1 MIFLAILTVSL
12 VALSRLSIDLLPDV
26 SFPTVTV
33 VTANTGMGPEEI
45 ERNITEKIEETVG
58 TVSNIKNIN
67 SISVEEMSIVTIEF
81 EWGIDMGEA
90 AADVREKIDL
100 VADNLPDTATKPRT
114 FKLDASMIPVYGFVI
129 GGASIS
135 TATDFAEDVVQIEL
149 EQIEGVSMAWV
160 EGGREEQIQIN
171 IDRDRLKAYNL
182 SFDQVVKIVA
192 AENVNQ
198 PAGNIRIGHESFTIR
213 TEGEF
218 QNLEQ
223 IRKVVVGV
231 QGTREKKPVF
241 LEDIATVVKTFK
253 DRNEVR
259 IVGQSETVAIIC
271 QKQSGA
277 NTVEVVNKIL
287 KKMESIEK
295 RAPKGMYFKEIMNGA
310 DYIERSIGNIAGAAR
325 DAGILAIFVVL
336 FFLKNLRSTLIIAIS
351 IPTSVIVTFLLM
363 FLGDITLNLMSFG
376 GLALGVGM
384 LVDNAIVV
392 LENIYRHR
400 ELGEDKVHA
409 AIKGAR
415 EVAMPI
421 TASTLTTI
429 CVFLPLLFVQGVA
442 GEFFKEMSLTVAFS
456 LLGSLV
462 VALTLIPM
470 LSSKLIAMVDFENK
484 KFRFSISK
492 KIYHASEGLL
502 QSLDRVYTRFVH
514 WALRHRKTIIF
525 GTVGLFIF
533 SMILMGFV
541 QRGFM
546 PESDND
552 RMTVDIELK
561 QGTRLEITQALA
573 FNVSEKISK
582 VEGVKTFT
590 AVMGTGDN
598 FFSVMQGKTGSH
610 FINGS
615 IRLQKSEER
624 EQKAWEIRAQ
634 IRDILDDIP
643 GIEVTFYRASLMSS
657 NTSPL
662 EIEVR
667 GNDLDAIFNTA
678 TKIQKLIKKSFSKE
692 LKDVRL
698 SRTEGTEELVV
709 RINRIK
715 AATMGFNVAMIAN
728 TIQNNFIGATAS
740 RYRFKGDELDI
751 LVRLQESQR
760 LTRNDLENIT
770 IKSPLGFSVPISQVV
785 SLEVA
790 SSPVKIE
797 RTGQQRVVY
806 VRANNAPEVGIANI
820 VNILRDRIQSEI
832 VIPEGVN
839 LVYGGSYEDTQ
850 ESFGDL
856 GLALMLAILLI
867 YMIMAAQFESFLNPF
882 IILFTIPLSFIG
894 VAWII
899 FLTGGEFTVISFIGV
914 IILTGI
920 VVNNGIVLI
929 DYIRQLRTEH
939 GYELFHSII
948 EAGRTRLRPILM
960 TALTTIIGML
970 PMALGT
976 GSGSEARAP
985 MALAIVGGLTVST
998 LLTLIFVPVI
1008 YSVFEG
1014 YIIKRHRRKAAK
1026 GVK

>member
-1 MIFLAILTVSL
+1 
-12 VALSRLSIDLLPDV
+12 
-26 SFPTVTV
+26 
-33 VTANTGMGPEEI
+33 
-45 ERNITEKIEETVG
+45 
-58 TVSNIKNIN
+58 
-67 SISVEEMSIVTIEF
+67 
-81 EWGIDMGEA
+81 
-90 AADVREKIDL
+90 
-100 VADNLPDTATKPRT
+100 
-114 FKLDASMIPVYGFVI
+114 
-129 GGASIS
+129 
-135 TATDFAEDVVQIEL
+135 
-149 EQIEGVSMAWV
+149 
-160 EGGREEQIQIN
+160 
-171 IDRDRLKAYNL
+171 
-182 SFDQVVKIVA
+182 
-192 AENVNQ
+192 
-198 PAGNIRIGHESFTIR
+198 
-213 TEGEF
+213 
-218 QNLEQ
+218 
-223 IRKVVVGV
+223 
-231 QGTREKKPVF
+231 
-241 LEDIATVVKTFK
+241 
-253 DRNEVR
+253 
-259 IVGQSETVAIIC
+259 
-271 QKQSGA
+271 
-277 NTVEVVNKIL
+277 
-287 KKMESIEK
+287 
-295 RAPKGMYFKEIMNGA
+295 
-310 DYIERSIGNIAGAAR
+310 
-325 DAGILAIFVVL
+325 
-336 FFLKNLRSTLIIAIS
+336 
-351 IPTSVIVTFLLM
+351 
-363 FLGDITLNLMSFG
+363 
-376 GLALGVGM
+376 
-384 LVDNAIVV
+384 
-392 LENIYRHR
+392 
-400 ELGEDKVHA
+400 
-409 AIKGAR
+409 
-415 EVAMPI
+415 
-421 TASTLTTI
+421 
-429 CVFLPLLFVQGVA
+429 
-442 GEFFKEMSLTVAFS
+442 
-456 LLGSLV
+456 
-462 VALTLIPM
+462 
-470 LSSKLIAMVDFENK
+470 
-484 KFRFSISK
+484 
-492 KIYHASEGLL
+492 
-502 QSLDRVYTRFVH
+502 
-514 WALRHRKTIIF
+514 
-525 GTVGLFIF
+525 
-533 SMILMGFV
+533 
-541 QRGFM
+541 
-546 PESDND
+546 
-552 RMTVDIELK
+552 
-561 QGTRLEITQALA
+561 
-573 FNVSEKISK
+573 
-582 VEGVKTFT
+582 VKTFT
-590 AVMGTGDN
+590 AVVGTGDN

-929 DYIRQLRTEH
+929 DYIR
-939 GYELFHSII
+939 HSII